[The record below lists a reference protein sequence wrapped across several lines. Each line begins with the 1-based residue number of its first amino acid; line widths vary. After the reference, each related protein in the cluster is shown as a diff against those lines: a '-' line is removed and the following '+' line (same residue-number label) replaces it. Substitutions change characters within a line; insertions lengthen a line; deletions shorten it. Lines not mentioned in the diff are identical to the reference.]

1 MSDYVVRVF
10 DPEAPPGHPL
20 DSLTPGEIKAAA
32 TAVRAH
38 ASDGKDLLFS
48 LMLLD
53 EPPRG
58 DVRLLESPP
67 RERRIRVVTLNQ
79 NSRHTEEWTV
89 VVPSGQVVGHEDLTA
104 QGITAQPPIIVDEF
118 MDVESIVKESSEWQ
132 NAVRRRGV
140 EDFELIQVDPMS
152 GGNFGFENEK
162 GLRIIRAVSYLPR
175 NKDDNAYAHP
185 IDGLVTYVDLTNK
198 RVLAVVDDE
207 LLPIPEEDSN
217 FHDDNGIS
225 PRTDLKPLEIHQPE
239 GPSFTV
245 DDWEVSWQKWSF
257 RVSMNARE
265 GMVLHDITYDDDGT
279 KRSILS
285 RAAFAEMVVPY
296 GDPRPSHFWRSAF
309 DVGEYGLGALANSL
323 TLGCD
328 CLGSIYYFDTYMCD
342 GQGEPYTLERS
353 ICLHEEDFGVLWR
366 GTNWRYGGTWVR
378 RTRRLVISFWATV
391 GNYDYG
397 FFWYFYQDGTIECEV
412 KLTGII
418 QTAYLA
424 PGDSSPYLGRVAPEL
439 AGQHHQHMF
448 CVRLDPAVD
457 GPLNSVM
464 EVDAVP
470 VPMGVENPYG
480 NAIRKMTTIVERESQ
495 GRRETNLGSAR
506 TWQIINEDQANDF
519 GSPVAFKLSPA
530 QTAMMIADADS
541 SVARRATFAKTAL
554 WVTRYSPDERFPS
567 GDYPNLSSGGE
578 GLVSWMKQDRDIRN
592 QPIVVWHSFG
602 TTHFARPEDWPVMPV
617 ERIGFML
624 KPFGFFRRN
633 PALDVPTPES
643 KDSCH

>member
-10 DPEAPPGHPL
+10 DPEAPPRHPL

-48 LMLLD
+48 LMLLE

-58 DVRLLESPP
+58 DARLLQSPP
-67 RERRIRVVTLNQ
+67 LERRIRVVTLNH

-118 MDVESIVKESSEWQ
+118 IDVERIVKESPDWQ
-132 NAVRRRGV
+132 AAVRRRGV
-140 EDFELIQVDPMS
+140 EDFDLIQVDPMS

-162 GLRIIRAVSYLPR
+162 GLRIIRAVSYLAR
-175 NKDDNAYAHP
+175 NKEDNAYAHP
-185 IDGLVTYVDLTNK
+185 IDGLVTYVDLTNM

-207 LLPIPEEDSN
+207 VLPIPQEDSN

-225 PRTDLKPLEIHQPE
+225 PRLDLKPLEIHQPE

-245 DDWEVSWQKWSF
+245 DGWEVSWQKWSF

-265 GMVLHDITYDDDGT
+265 GMVLHDIVYDDEGT

-342 GQGEPYTLERS
+342 GQGEPYTLER
-353 ICLHEEDFGVLWR
+353 
-366 GTNWRYGGTWVR
+366 
-378 RTRRLVISFWATV
+378 
-391 GNYDYG
+391 
-397 FFWYFYQDGTIECEV
+397 
-412 KLTGII
+412 TG
-418 QTAYLA
+418 
-424 PGDSSPYLGRVAPEL
+424 
-439 AGQHHQHMF
+439 
-448 CVRLDPAVD
+448 
-457 GPLNSVM
+457 
-464 EVDAVP
+464 
-470 VPMGVENPYG
+470 
-480 NAIRKMTTIVERESQ
+480 
-495 GRRETNLGSAR
+495 
-506 TWQIINEDQANDF
+506 
-519 GSPVAFKLSPA
+519 
-530 QTAMMIADADS
+530 
-541 SVARRATFAKTAL
+541 
-554 WVTRYSPDERFPS
+554 
-567 GDYPNLSSGGE
+567 
-578 GLVSWMKQDRDIRN
+578 
-592 QPIVVWHSFG
+592 
-602 TTHFARPEDWPVMPV
+602 
-617 ERIGFML
+617 
-624 KPFGFFRRN
+624 
-633 PALDVPTPES
+633 
-643 KDSCH
+643 